1 MNCRRHVLAG
11 KESESVQRMGPVH
24 LIDKFVEILDERSD
38 LALLEFAMQALQS
51 LGRKVLD
58 DDPISLVRRCRSM
71 SGSQQGNRRVISVA
85 LDAIEFA
92 TTDHMRLCF
101 HSG

>member
-1 MNCRRHVLAG
+1 
-11 KESESVQRMGPVH
+11 MGPVD
-24 LIDKFVEILDERSD
+24 LIDEFVEILNEWSD
-38 LALLEFAMQALQS
+38 LALLEFAVEALQS

-71 SGSQQGNRRVISVA
+71 SGRQQGNRRVISVT
-85 LDAIEFA
+85 LDAIELA
-92 TTDHMRLCF
+92 ATDHLRLCF